1 MSLEYALERFPLKVA
16 LRDGTNCANRAMEQL
31 GFCELIRLPDYVMDM
46 QSRLHDYVVLAKQ
59 LRGEEEFAGV
69 G

>member
-1 MSLEYALERFPLKVA
+1 
-16 LRDGTNCANRAMEQL
+16 
-31 GFCELIRLPDYVMDM
+31 MDM